1 MTNNRT
7 KPLIMVVDDLESH
20 LKAIGNTLLNSGF
33 EVALAFNGKRA
44 IEIAKNSIPDLILL
58 DIVMPEVDGYEV
70 CRQLKENEKTAHI
83 PIIFLTSQKD
93 SEFIVKGFQLG
104 AVDYIVKP
112 ANKEETLAR
121 VNTHLDLKKSKE
133 TIIQQNHKM
142 RELLKDKNEFLEL
155 ASKDL
160 RNPINEIRGYNDLIH
175 KYNANSN
182 FKSREINE
190 YSKNIDNLT
199 RQMMTIINDLLF
211 LNDVEQGRVK
221 SIFKSIDIHLAI
233 LKVIKEYEPKAKPKR
248 VTIDYEPGIERE
260 TLVVADKEKLEIVL
274 DNLLSNAIKF
284 SKFYKYIYI
293 KTCRVIEGH
302 KEYVVVEVRD
312 QGVGMSKEDLQN
324 LFVKFA
330 KLSSKPTDNESSIGL
345 GLPTVKL
352 LIEEMNGDIAYDSK
366 EDEGT
371 VVRFTLP
378 VAQ

>member
-1 MTNNRT
+1 MPNQRI
-7 KPLIMVVDDLESH
+7 KPLVLVVDDLESH

-58 DIVMPEVDGYEV
+58 DIVMPEIDGYEV
-70 CRQLKENEKTAHI
+70 CRQLKADENTKEI

-112 ANKEETLAR
+112 ANKDETLAR
-121 VNTHLDLKKSKE
+121 VNTHLELKKSRE
-133 TIIQQNHKM
+133 TILEQNEKM
-142 RELLKDKNEFLEL
+142 RSLLNEKNEFLEL

-160 RNPINEIRGYNDLIH
+160 RNPINEIRGYNDLIN
-175 KYNANSN
+175 KFNANSN
-182 FKSREINE
+182 FKSREIVE
-190 YSKNIDNLT
+190 YSGKINLLT

-221 SIFKSIDIHLAI
+221 SIFQSIDIHLAI
-233 LKVIKEYEPKAKPKR
+233 LKIIKEYEPKAKPKR
-248 VTIDYEPGIERE
+248 ITIDYESGIDHN
-260 TLVVADKEKLEIVL
+260 TLVVADKEKLDVVL
-274 DNLLSNAIKF
+274 DNLISNAVKF

-293 KTCRVIEGH
+293 KTYKIFENQ
-302 KEYVVVEVRD
+302 KELIAVEIRD

-324 LFVKFA
+324 LFIKFA

-345 GLPTVKL
+345 GLATVKL
-352 LIEEMNGDIAYDSK
+352 LIDEMNGTIAYDSK

-371 VVRFTLP
+371 VVIFTLP